1 MIFATAPSTPP
12 DVELAESYTKQVP
25 SRLIANVEPK
35 WLKRQRYVYRRRVL
49 PIEGGRVLL
58 RLTQDPIVEVDPA
71 TRECEALG
79 WDIKIPTDKVE
90 NLPREMAR
98 RFLDLFSKADA
109 GRLTEADRLG
119 WLNILD
125 HVDFAAFSVDRAAPH
140 YLEGT
145 LERSEPVCVVEWH
158 DGERQRIDREVAR
171 AFSALDV
178 GDQFGAYV
186 KLGKDNNVRSIERI
200 VLLAT
205 NGE

>member
-1 MIFATAPSTPP
+1 MIFAAAPSTPP
-12 DVELAESYTKQVP
+12 DVEAAESYSQP
-25 SRLIANVEPK
+25 IPPRLIANVEPK
-35 WLKRQRYVYRRRVL
+35 WLERQQYVYRRTVL

-58 RLTQDPIVEVDPA
+58 RLTQNPIVEVDPT

-79 WDIKIPTDKVE
+79 WDIRIPCDNVE
-90 NLPREMAR
+90 NLPEEMAR

-109 GRLTEADRLG
+109 GRLTRDDQAS
-119 WLNILD
+119 WLKILD
-125 HVDFAAFSVDRAAPH
+125 HVDFGAFSVDRAAPH

-145 LERSEPVCVVEWH
+145 LVRLEPLCIIEWH
-158 DGERQRIDREVAR
+158 DGERQRIDRGVAR
-171 AFSALDV
+171 ALSALRI

-186 KLGKDNNVRSIERI
+186 KLGKDNSVRSIERI